1 MKKAAIQLFFAVL
14 GIFLGALWA
23 NRAINSVE
31 KNDSLVLRNGTWRY
45 FASMDLAES
54 DLQRA
59 FIGRIGLFALNDSEA
74 IYFIANEDDD
84 GQPLRSTDQYIIE
97 GSSYDADYWS
107 LALYGEDHFLLQ
119 NNDKRYAYNQ
129 TSISYKDSLRS
140 SYTIHL
146 GGKSVHQE
154 NYLPTTGDQNIT
166 LLLRLY
172 QPSKELYS
180 NKGKINLPRIKKI
193 D

>member
-1 MKKAAIQLFFAVL
+1 MKKSTVLLFFAVL

-31 KNDSLVLRNGTWRY
+31 KNEILVLQNGAWRY

-74 IYFIANEDDD
+74 IYFIANEDDE
-84 GQPLRSTDQYIIE
+84 GQPLRSTNQYIIE
-97 GSSYDADYWS
+97 GSSYNADYWS

-129 TSISYKDSLRS
+129 TSIVYEDSLHLF
-140 SYTIHL
+140 YTIQL
-146 GGKSVHQE
+146 GGQTIRQK

-180 NKGKINLPRIKKI
+180 NKGKIDLPRIKKI

>member
-1 MKKAAIQLFFAVL
+1 MFFAVL
-14 GIFLGALWA
+14 GIFLGTLWA
-23 NRAINSVE
+23 NRAIQTAEQNE
-31 KNDSLVLRNGTWRY
+31 SLVLRNGAWRY

-129 TSISYKDSLRS
+129 TSIDYKDSLQS
-140 SYTIHL
+140 FYTIQL
-146 GGKSVHQE
+146 GGQTIRQK

-172 QPSKELYS
+172 QPSEELYS
-180 NKGKINLPRIKKI
+180 NKGKIDLPRIKKI

>member
-23 NRAINSVE
+23 NRAIQTTE
-31 KNDSLVLRNGTWRY
+31 KNETLVLQNGAWRY

-97 GSSYDADYWS
+97 GSSYDTDYWS
-107 LALYGEDHFLLQ
+107 LALYGEDHFLLA
-119 NNDKRYAYNQ
+119 NNEKRYAYNQ

>member
-14 GIFLGALWA
+14 GIFIGILWA
-23 NRAINSVE
+23 NWAIQNAE
-31 KNDSLVLRNGTWRY
+31 KNETLVLQNGTWRY

-119 NNDKRYAYNQ
+119 NNEKRYAYNQ
-129 TSISYKDSLRS
+129 TSIVYEDSLHLF
-140 SYTIHL
+140 YTIHL
-146 GGKSVHQE
+146 GV
-154 NYLPTTGDQNIT
+154 NY
-166 LLLRLY
+166 
-172 QPSKELYS
+172 S
-180 NKGKINLPRIKKI
+180 
-193 D
+193 